1 MKRDTSETSKNTTK
15 RQMYPDR
22 ESLPKKKTKFMTFKA
37 SLTSLKI
44 AAVFIIGVAI
54 FLLFC
59 VFIWFR

>member
-15 RQMYPDR
+15 RQVYPDR
-22 ESLPKKKTKFMTFKA
+22 ESLPKKETKFIAFKA
-37 SLTSLKI
+37 IFTSLRI
-44 AAVFIIGVAI
+44 ALVFIIGVAV